1 MQLLQS
7 VSAKGVVRRQESQAR
22 VEIDAHGQVVPEIH
36 TAPMSRASQ
45 ARVEIDAHGQAV
57 PEIHTALLNRASQ
70 GTAEAE
76 MNE

>member
-36 TAPMSRASQ
+36 A
-45 ARVEIDAHGQAV
+45 
-57 PEIHTALLNRASQ
+57 ALLNRASQ